1 MAVGIGLDGMG
12 CAKRRKSRQ
21 TGSGGRRSD
30 RCAELVERGG
40 RGWNGT
46 GGGWREM
53 DGMGWDG
60 MGQEGM
66 GWDGMGW
73 DGMGME
79 GKGHYQKGCGRGR
92 GGEDWMRRDKT
103 G

>member
-30 RCAELVERGG
+30 RCAELVERDG
-40 RGWNGT
+40 RGL
-46 GGGWREM
+46 
-53 DGMGWDG
+53 
-60 MGQEGM
+60 EGN

-73 DGMGME
+73 DGMGRDGM
-79 GKGHYQKGCGRGR
+79 GWDGT
-92 GGEDWMRRDKT
+92 GGEWKGRDIVRKDAGVGGGERIGCDGTRRDERD
-103 G
+103 